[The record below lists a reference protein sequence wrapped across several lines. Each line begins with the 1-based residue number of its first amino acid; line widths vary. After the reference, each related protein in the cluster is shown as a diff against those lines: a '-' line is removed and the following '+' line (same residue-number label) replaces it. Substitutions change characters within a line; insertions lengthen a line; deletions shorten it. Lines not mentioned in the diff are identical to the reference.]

1 MILALIG
8 TGQSFL
14 FALGRSQFLY
24 VADTYFVREINC
36 FTSLDMGKP
45 AYLQK
50 DRGALLGKGLITTN
64 GAVWYHQ
71 RKTIAPHL
79 FMDKVK
85 VHFKMVKNC
94 ETFRHMFIPLVFD
107 KKSFLD
113 EIP

>member
-1 MILALIG
+1 MLKELA
-8 TGQSFL
+8 TNTSFD
-14 FALGRSQFLY
+14 LGRPPHHQH
-24 VADTYFVREINC
+24 D
-36 FTSLDMGKP
+36 
-45 AYLQK
+45 
-50 DRGALLGKGLITTN
+50 ALLGQGILAPN
-64 GAVWYHQ
+64 GQVWAHQ
-71 RKTIAPHL
+71 RKILAPEF